1 MRNETQILK
10 VKKEI
15 QEKLW
20 LMNNIHRKIYDEAIN
35 KFNPNWKEVDE
46 TSLVK
51 EKKHKLMNKF
61 KDDDDWKLFKRN
73 SHSSDGMYG
82 IEKDLKGKLSSI
94 KWVLGE
100 EWEIEDD

>member
-35 KFNPNWKEVDE
+35 KEVFQ
-46 TSLVK
+46 S
-51 EKKHKLMNKF
+51 KLK
-61 KDDDDWKLFKRN
+61 N
-73 SHSSDGMYG
+73 SRM
-82 IEKDLKGKLSSI
+82 LK
-94 KWVLGE
+94 
-100 EWEIEDD
+100 